1 MLSMSPILFDVLGFI
16 SGVFFVIAGIALIAF
31 LFVRAAIKNIDGHA
45 EDVRHLKEQ
54 EHLRK

>member
-1 MLSMSPILFDVLGFI
+1 MSPILFNVLGFI

>member
-1 MLSMSPILFDVLGFI
+1 MSPILFDVLGFI
-16 SGVFFVIAGIALIAF
+16 SGVFFVIASVALIAF

-45 EDVRHLKEQ
+45 EDLKEQ